1 MITEISTKSVPS
13 LLIKLLYLVIVV
25 RVSSKR
31 RARPGLAITHA
42 LNTITSPI
50 TISYRKASSSVMQ
63 HFLTPSQSERAT
75 ATTLFRP
82 EETKAG
88 HDFVKMAVKWFFFL
102 LWLIW
107 QTDRRM
113 LSSKSFGEGL
123 DLLSPTS
130 MRGSNSN
137 LGKSVDGS
145 LNIKSD
151 EYRIKKPTSLP
162 LMLVGDTRTTN
173 SSLSDFFDDPLLILR
188 QHAWSG
194 IHQNI
199 TKERRLAAVMCLLV
213 VVFLICYL
221 PFWTVFLCLVSEV
234 LIVTYNI
241 NSNF

>member
-1 MITEISTKSVPS
+1 
-13 LLIKLLYLVIVV
+13 
-25 RVSSKR
+25 
-31 RARPGLAITHA
+31 
-42 LNTITSPI
+42 
-50 TISYRKASSSVMQ
+50 
-63 HFLTPSQSERAT
+63 
-75 ATTLFRP
+75 
-82 EETKAG
+82 
-88 HDFVKMAVKWFFFL
+88 
-102 LWLIW
+102 
-107 QTDRRM
+107 M

-188 QHAWSG
+188 QHAWSS

-221 PFWTVFLCLVSEV
+221 PFWTVFLCLV
-234 LIVTYNI
+234 TYLCHFSLDCNLCLVF
-241 NSNF
+241 SHFAPAAAAPTRRCWPSYSG